1 MTSATDG
8 TSRRRTARWALVAA
22 WLVAACGES
31 GTEPR
36 EGMVAVVEPFAG
48 ANQWA
53 RVGEPLREP
62 VVVRLL
68 DAGGSPVAGA
78 SVTFVPAEGHGAT
91 DPWAARSDSTGLA
104 STRWTLGD
112 SGGEQVLAA
121 TVRDGVSTEVRAT
134 ALAGLPDLTASLSPG
149 GAATWAGG
157 SFEYVATVRNRG
169 DTTAAATRA
178 RTFVSADNVITTS
191 DEVVGAPSPV
201 PVLGPGESASR
212 TGSFTVSPAAE
223 LGTILYVG
231 ECVDPVEWEADTGD
245 NCSESIRVT
254 VTGRPD
260 LSVAVSGDSVAV
272 PAGGSV
278 EFEIEVRNVGEDAG
292 PATATTVATYVS
304 PDSVI
309 EATDER
315 VGEPR
320 EVEALARGGSAR
332 LAAEYAADSASALW
346 SVSWVGACVEAV
358 EGERETGNNCSR
370 AMKVTTVPRVG
381 WSFVSSDGAET
392 SAGMGDPRTVVKIAI
407 DKYEPG
413 PAGAAG
419 WLPLEADDPQTVA
432 NVLRMLEVKTV
443 GNKDDS
449 GWDLAARRWGGT
461 DSCGP
466 ICDEQVSVV
475 ATDSQTVVEFRPPG
489 VQSAWVNPFYEAVGL
504 EPPAW
509 HPLYQAGEY
518 ALSFGGLSSSVLS
531 IDADESLACRADH
544 ERGLQYD
551 IVDGDMLV
559 RRGEPGDA
567 SRDRRRVLDK
577 KADPN
582 RTYMIDVG
590 FLVDKE
596 YWRGGW
602 SEWIPEGVRHATD
615 IFQRSGVNVELRVS
629 AIVRYQDYKY
639 YANCQLDTLWKSNQY
654 SWQNSREDIQFAM
667 IEHYGI
673 DLHYS
678 LFGLAQNSGFCGFAV
693 IRKSGRSFDY
703 AKLFNRYGM
712 VDPNCSDTRSPETS
726 LESRFVRHTFLTAL
740 AHEIGHNLGL
750 FHPPTKYY
758 DNHGTFHPSGY
769 GYVGEVAVTGVTKVT
784 YGTLMA
790 ARISRIPFFSSD
802 KALPK
807 EEICNGDRTRYD
819 YILDVGLCPMFGHRL
834 LDDTIRLGGKVHFD
848 GGTIVIDASEAMQYT
863 IEDASKYAC
872 RPGSCQ

>member
-1 MTSATDG
+1 M
-8 TSRRRTARWALVAA
+8 
-22 WLVAACGES
+22 
-31 GTEPR
+31 
-36 EGMVAVVEPFAG
+36 VEPFAG
-48 ANQWA
+48 ADQWA
-53 RVGEPLREP
+53 RVGESLREP

-68 DAGGSPVAGA
+68 DAGGSPVPGA
-78 SVTFVPAEGHGAT
+78 SVTFVPAEGHGTA

-121 TVRDGVSTEVRAT
+121 TVRDGVSAEVRAT
-134 ALAGLPDLTASLSPG
+134 ALAVLPDLTASLSPA

-169 DTTAAATRA
+169 DTAAAATRA
-178 RTFVSADNVITTS
+178 RTFVSTDNMITTS
-191 DEVVGAPSPV
+191 DDVVGAPSPV
-201 PVLGPGESASR
+201 PALGPGESASR

-223 LGTILYVG
+223 LGAILYVG

-260 LSVAVSGDSVAV
+260 LAAAVSRDSVALA
-272 PAGGSV
+272 PGGSV
-278 EFEIEVRNVGEDAG
+278 EFEVEVRNVGEDAG
-292 PATATTVATYVS
+292 SAAATTVAAYVS

-332 LAAEYAADSASALW
+332 LAAEYGADSASALW

-392 SAGMGDPRTVVKIAI
+392 SASTGDPRTVVKIAI
-407 DKYEPG
+407 DGYEPG

-419 WLPLEADDPQTVA
+419 WLPLDAGDPGAVA

-443 GNKDDS
+443 GNAHDS

-466 ICDEQVSVV
+466 ICDDQVSVV
-475 ATDSQTVVEFRPPG
+475 ATGSQTVVEVQPPG
-489 VQSAWVNPFYEAVGL
+489 PQDAWRWVWGDTTRV
-504 EPPAW
+504 
-509 HPLYQAGEY
+509 YQAGRY
-518 ALSFGGLSSSVLS
+518 ALSFGGSPSLEFS
-531 IDADESLACRADH
+531 IDADSTGGRGSLNCAKQAGFDKLFQVV
-544 ERGLQYD
+544 G
-551 IVDGDMLV
+551 GDMV
-559 RRGEPGDA
+559 FARGTGATRRSATAKWLG
-567 SRDRRRVLDK
+567 R

-582 RTYMIDVG
+582 TTYVIDVA
-590 FLVDKE
+590 FILDKE

-602 SEWIPEGVRHATD
+602 AEWMTEVGVPEVTG
-615 IFQRSGVNVELRVS
+615 IFQRSGVNIEFRPV
-629 AIVRYQDYKY
+629 IVAYQDYKHFVRCQY
-639 YANCQLDTLWKSNQY
+639 DNMVRNNVALYATAS
-654 SWQNSREDIQFAM
+654 
-667 IEHYGI
+667 
-673 DLHYS
+673 
-678 LFGLAQNSGFCGFAV
+678 GLAESARAVLKVDLIHIIQSGTGGGICGMAGVRNKGDSLEDARQWPSIALTDPYCF
-693 IRKSGRSFDY
+693 SGR
-703 AKLFNRYGM
+703 KM
-712 VDPNCSDTRSPETS
+712 PNVNHPIR
-726 LESRFVRHTFLTAL
+726 RNNFIGVV

-750 FHPPTKYY
+750 YHHPGYY
-758 DNHGTFHPSGY
+758 IGKSVEYIFHPSGW
-769 GYVGEVAVTGVTKVT
+769 GYKGEIALTGGRTVT
-784 YGTLMA
+784 YGTIMSIGA
-790 ARISRIPFFSSD
+790 SRVPFIGGPGRV
-802 KALPK
+802 LPK
-807 EEICNGDRTRYD
+807 SEVCSGDATRYD
-819 YILDVGLCPMFGHRL
+819 YETGYGFCPNHGHAL
-834 LDDTIRLGGKVHFD
+834 AGDSIRLGGPVVVD
-848 GGTIVIDASEAMQYT
+848 GETFHVDATEALQYT